1 MTSIFPIAYGCSK
14 FVSGVLGARSS
25 PRVMLAGGLMAT
37 ALINV
42 AFGFGHSMVWFSCFW
57 ALNGILQGFG
67 GPCCARILTSWFA
80 TKERG
85 TYWGMWNIAHNL
97 GGFSAPL
104 LAGTC
109 ARNYGW
115 KWGEPPDDVRT
126 TGSFASGAGTRKG
139 VVGGRAGCFWQM
151 LPGSLLQLWARLMPD
166 ETCNRSQRG
175 KASGARAWCVCLMLP
190 GFRKGA
196 SLPLEHG

>member
-1 MTSIFPIAYGCSK
+1 M
-14 FVSGVLGARSS
+14 
-25 PRVMLAGGLMAT
+25 
-37 ALINV
+37 
-42 AFGFGHSMVWFSCFW
+42 
-57 ALNGILQGFG
+57 QGFG

-115 KWGEPPDDVRT
+115 KWG
-126 TGSFASGAGTRKG
+126 ASGPHHKQWLHPAPALLM
-139 VVGGRAGCFWQM
+139 RAAV
-151 LPGSLLQLWARLMPD
+151 PGP
-166 ETCNRSQRG
+166 
-175 KASGARAWCVCLMLP
+175 
-190 GFRKGA
+190 
-196 SLPLEHG
+196 